1 MASSIGTRKWREL
14 RLEILA
20 RDNYTCYICGNPE
33 ANQVDHIHPRSRGGE
48 DTPDNLSAICKRCN
62 TKKSDKVVKS
72 GVFLTDRT
80 PPQSFVNSFFPK
92 PVEVGGEDSQVVLK
106 SPVKPVDKTAVTTD
120 GQGAVMGSPVPRV
133 HTALQEGDL
142 ERAYNAIEFAER
154 IGIQLMPWQRNVLGE
169 MLKTKDD
176 SWVYRSWSLITG
188 RQQGKTYLSTLR
200 ILAGVYLFG
209 EKDILMM
216 AVNRKLSLM
225 TFRQIDHFVRTVPE
239 LRQEWINTYT
249 TNGAERMTFKNGA
262 QISIVAATPNGSR
275 GFSADL
281 LFVDELRAIDQETFD
296 AAIYTTNARKAQIVT
311 VSNAGSKESK
321 VLNDLRE
328 RALSGS
334 APSLGW
340 FEWSAHPSR
349 DIMDVEGWKESC
361 PALGHFLSFETLDHL
376 ARTNDPMAFRC
387 EVLCQWVDNVASP
400 FEPQSFEQNADP
412 SIVLTEGGDLFFAF
426 DKSHTQRHAALVA
439 GQKVGDVVNLFV
451 LQVWNSQHPIDEVRL
466 ASDINVHVKKWR
478 PRVVM
483 YDKFMTQNT
492 ATYLSASG
500 VPLQECSGRNQVEAS
515 HRFAQMLVSKSIR
528 HRDEKE
534 LNDSIASC
542 SSKITENGWRLV
554 RRRSS
559 GEICAAICA
568 AMVSWQ
574 AGQPQSVP
582 VLIVN

>member
-1 MASSIGTRKWREL
+1 
-14 RLEILA
+14 
-20 RDNYTCYICGNPE
+20 
-33 ANQVDHIHPRSRGGE
+33 
-48 DTPDNLSAICKRCN
+48 
-62 TKKSDKVVKS
+62 
-72 GVFLTDRT
+72 
-80 PPQSFVNSFFPK
+80 
-92 PVEVGGEDSQVVLK
+92 
-106 SPVKPVDKTAVTTD
+106 
-120 GQGAVMGSPVPRV
+120 
-133 HTALQEGDL
+133 
-142 ERAYNAIEFAER
+142 
-154 IGIQLMPWQRNVLGE
+154 
-169 MLKTKDD
+169 
-176 SWVYRSWSLITG
+176 
-188 RQQGKTYLSTLR
+188 
-200 ILAGVYLFG
+200 
-209 EKDILMM
+209 
-216 AVNRKLSLM
+216 
-225 TFRQIDHFVRTVPE
+225 
-239 LRQEWINTYT
+239 
-249 TNGAERMTFKNGA
+249 
-262 QISIVAATPNGSR
+262 
-275 GFSADL
+275 
-281 LFVDELRAIDQETFD
+281 
-296 AAIYTTNARKAQIVT
+296 
-311 VSNAGSKESK
+311 
-321 VLNDLRE
+321 
-328 RALSGS
+328 
-334 APSLGW
+334 
-340 FEWSAHPSR
+340 
-349 DIMDVEGWKESC
+349 
-361 PALGHFLSFETLDHL
+361 
-376 ARTNDPMAFRC
+376 MAFRC

-412 SIVLTEGGDLFFAF
+412 SIVLTEGGDLYFAF

-451 LQVWNSQHPIDEVRL
+451 LQVWNSQQPIDEVRL

-500 VPLQECSGRNQVEAS
+500 VPLQQCSGRNQVEAS